1 MLRYIH
7 VRICLN
13 SAPGLHRTRT
23 SVWLPVAQHNEKVE
37 WVLQYYLA
45 VEIHGSIAPLDTIAI
60 IPIIVTRSCFI
71 HPSAMSGSTGSNKMG
86 ALTDDSR
93 SEDGDGTS
101 SERGAQQTMCLTSD
115 EVNYLIFR
123 YVSSEIQDKC
133 FEGSFKLTV
142 LFRLQI
148 LARIRIC
155 S

>member
-1 MLRYIH
+1 M
-7 VRICLN
+7 N

-37 WVLQYYLA
+37 WLLQYYLA

-133 FEGSFKLTV
+133 FEGSLKLTV